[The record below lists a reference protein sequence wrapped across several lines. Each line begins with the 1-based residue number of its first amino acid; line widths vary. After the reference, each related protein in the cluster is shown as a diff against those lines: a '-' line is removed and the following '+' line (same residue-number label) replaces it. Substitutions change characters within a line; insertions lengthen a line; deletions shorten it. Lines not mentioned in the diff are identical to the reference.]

1 MDHDQNTLVLAGAEY
16 DSATGTFIT
25 RAPASEPAPDRLAFD
40 PVQLRARLDGWTADK
55 QRAFVEELA
64 ECGVVKEAAA
74 RVGMSEQSAFNLRR
88 RPGAESLNLAWEA
101 AVRLGAERLRSLAY
115 ERAVTGTVKRTY
127 YKGQVVG
134 EDRVYDNRLLVYL
147 LSKTEPVADRFVV
160 RNVARNWESWMQAIE
175 DGLDKPMPPLDS
187 GEECPVYLTGEGEWW
202 TTFPPPPGFEGRE
215 VVPEEEGDEYQRE
228 CTAAEIEAIEKA
240 QAREEAEKSRR
251 RDLYFNPDRMRLRAG
266 R

>member
-1 MDHDQNTLVLAGAEY
+1 MEQIENTSSAAESEY

-25 RAPASEPAPDRLAFD
+25 RAPAPEPDRLAFD
-40 PVQLRARLDGWTADK
+40 PVQLRARLDGWTAEK

-88 RPGAESLNLAWEA
+88 RAGSESFNLAWEA
-101 AVRLGAERLRSLAY
+101 AVRLGAERLRSIAY

-127 YKGQVVG
+127 YKGEVVG
-134 EDRVYDNRLLVYL
+134 EDRVFDNRLLVYL
-147 LSKTEPVADRFVV
+147 LGKTEPVADGFQV
-160 RNVARNWESWMQAIE
+160 RDVARNWESWMQAIE
-175 DGLDKPMPPLDS
+175 DGLDKPMPALDS
-187 GEECPVYLTGEGEWW
+187 GETSPAWRSEDGEWW

-215 VVPEEEGDEYQRE
+215 FIPEADDDEYYRE
-228 CTAAEIEAIEKA
+228 CTPAEIEAIEKA
-240 QAREEAEKSRR
+240 QAREESENARR
-251 RDLYFNPDRMRLRAG
+251 RDLYFDPDRMKLRAG